1 MKSFNPL
8 ATRVFHSP
16 WAVRPEDEEFFTSTL
31 TVLGKVVGQDTK
43 LGTLFYTLVL
53 FTPGAKLSQMSRV
66 GDSDNVCFIH
76 LDNFQNDRTLRK
88 LQNETSLLIFRYL
101 KMKYACKQQASET
114 MNLLLK

>member
-8 ATRVFHSP
+8 ATAAFLSP

-66 GDSDNVCFIH
+66 GT
-76 LDNFQNDRTLRK
+76 Q
-88 LQNETSLLIFRYL
+88 
-101 KMKYACKQQASET
+101 T
-114 MNLLLK
+114 MYVLYS